1 MNDRMNRDE
10 IQQILSVL
18 GAEGVLDTLLCVKG
32 HDWVT
37 ASEIAGEM
45 NTHVATAVKRL
56 SGLYEIGI
64 LDRRVRKGRTRSAQE
79 YSLISSSFGLDIDLD
94 ELVGG
99 TSGSTGNSEIYL
111 LLLKD
116 MARRFG
122 KFSGRDVDEII
133 SSWGV
138 QKILDGEKISQN
150 GIIQTITDVLEME
163 AEEYGELTV
172 KSLAAASLDA
182 INDSEIIQNL
192 PKKYFGVRK

>member
-1 MNDRMNRDE
+1 MNDRMNKDE

-18 GAEGVLDTLLCVKG
+18 GTEGILDTLLCVKER
-32 HDWVT
+32 DWVT
-37 ASEIAGEM
+37 ASEVADEM
-45 NTHVATAVKRL
+45 GTHVATAVKRL
-56 SGLYEIGI
+56 SGLYDIGI

-94 ELVGG
+94 ELVGR
-99 TSGSTGNSEIYL
+99 TSGSTENSDVYV

-122 KFSGRDVDEII
+122 KFSGRSVDEII

-138 QKILDGEKISQN
+138 QNILDNAETGLEEVVQAIAN
-150 GIIQTITDVLEME
+150 VLELE

-182 INDSEIIQNL
+182 INDHEIIQNL